1 MQKDNLQQAIGHR
14 PSKDPQSRTL
24 LRGWPACVSVPPQD
38 VRGKGKEMT
47 LYSDWTSSSTASLVS
62 PPEHIFFFA
71 LSGQYPSEMP
81 FWLMKV
87 HFHVMRQG
95 LLIPQCLETA
105 SGFIL
110 HDPSYRQ
117 EEST

>member
-1 MQKDNLQQAIGHR
+1 MQKENLQQAIGHR

-24 LRGWPACVSVPPQD
+24 LRGWPAGVSVPPQD
-38 VRGKGKEMT
+38 ARGTGKEMM
-47 LYSDWTSSSTASLVS
+47 LSSDWTSGIMASLVS
-62 PPEHIFFFA
+62 PPEHIFLFA
-71 LSGQYPSEMP
+71 FSGQYPSDMP
-81 FWLMKV
+81 FWLKKG

-95 LLIPQCLETA
+95 LSILQCLEPA

-110 HDPSYRQ
+110 HDPSHRH